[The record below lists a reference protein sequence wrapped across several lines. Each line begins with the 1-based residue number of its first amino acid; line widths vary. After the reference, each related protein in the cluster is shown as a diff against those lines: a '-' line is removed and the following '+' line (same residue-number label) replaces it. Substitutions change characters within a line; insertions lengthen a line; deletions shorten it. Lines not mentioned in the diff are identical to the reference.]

1 MKCECYLILPKTI
14 SIYCTHFLAGYLTGR
29 MTYYFYQLHFHW
41 GNTSDRGSEHTFD
54 GNPFPLEMHFV
65 HINEK
70 YEENHTEA
78 TVNHDGFVSK
88 YE

>member
-1 MKCECYLILPKTI
+1 M
-14 SIYCTHFLAGYLTGR
+14 
-29 MTYYFYQLHFHW
+29 
-41 GNTSDRGSEHTFD
+41 SDRGSEHTFD